1 MILFKTVQY
10 FYVIKYI
17 SSIIWFPFFRVYQKS
32 CQPCKNVIQFCVS
45 ICELSNSSLSI
56 SINQSKIVEKV
67 LSRGVVTLGTGTSA
81 IGSTFSIFN
90 DFQT

>member
-1 MILFKTVQY
+1 MILFETGQY
-10 FYVIKYI
+10 FYVIKYT
-17 SSIIWFPFFRVYQKS
+17 SSNLVSFFRVYQKS

-56 SINQSKIVEKV
+56 SINQSKIVEQV
-67 LSRGVVTLGTGTSA
+67 LRRGVVTLGTGTNA
-81 IGSTFSIFN
+81 IGSTCSIYN